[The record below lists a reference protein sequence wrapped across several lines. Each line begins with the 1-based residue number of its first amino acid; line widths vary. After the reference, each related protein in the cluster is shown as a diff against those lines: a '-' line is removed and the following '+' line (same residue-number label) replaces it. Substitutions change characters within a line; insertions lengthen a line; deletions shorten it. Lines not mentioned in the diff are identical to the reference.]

1 MKKKPIIVSKGS
13 NFRYAGKTQEEL
25 KSSVTPTKNPQYERK
40 TSMRKPKVAAKDK
53 QDYKHLHSQSE
64 EPAVRNQSEA
74 ESVQSSSP
82 LASPLPPPDQT
93 HVPTAMINDIIKD
106 AEKVSFKVPL
116 FRKLIKTQDS
126 SKCDTRTQAGKPRRL
141 RYNL

>member
-1 MKKKPIIVSKGS
+1 MKNTLTPLISSPVKKKPILVSKGS

-64 EPAVRNQSEA
+64 EPVLRNQSEA

-93 HVPTAMINDIIKD
+93 HVPTTMINDIIKD
-106 AEKVSFKVPL
+106 AEKVSFK
-116 FRKLIKTQDS
+116 FS
-126 SKCDTRTQAGKPRRL
+126 S
-141 RYNL
+141 NS